1 MKNLLL
7 CLFLLSITAQSFG
20 QCSPT
25 LKEIYDFE
33 EGDKFVYENI
43 FVTLQNGRPVYRTTY
58 DSFQVVKNLT
68 SGDTIRYRI
77 QYPTIT
83 IDTTLFI
90 DSVNHALNRCENDW
104 VSIWEKPFIDY
115 VIVNGR
121 YDRQD
126 TNDLFLPLQID
137 SISKT
142 PNSKYIISI
151 ESIYYR
157 DSSGI
162 IVPTTSNSLLNEIS
176 QEYTKEQGMTQMNF
190 TPFEESFSKRL
201 IQLFRNGEYIL
212 YESYASINQVHKT
225 QKVRIYP
232 NPTSTL
238 LHIEASSPIH
248 SVKLFDTNGK
258 MVLSV
263 NETKS
268 MYIGSLLPGIYIAE
282 ITSNQGIIRK
292 KVYKK

>member
-25 LKEIYDFE
+25 LKGIYDFE

-68 SGDTIRYRI
+68 NGDTIRYRL

-162 IVPTTSNSLLNEIS
+162 IVPTTSNSLLNGIS
-176 QEYTKEQGMTQMNF
+176 QEYTKGQGMTQMNF

-238 LHIEASSPIH
+238 LHIEASSPIQ
-248 SVKLFDTNGK
+248 SVKLYNSLGQRV
-258 MVLSV
+258 MVEYKV
-263 NETKS
+263 NKVN
-268 MYIGSLLPGIYIAE
+268 IASLPVGIYMVHIQ
-282 ITSNQGIIRK
+282 TDQGILRK